1 MHLFFFS
8 LFFYALAQAIG
19 PQAVLAPAPQPGYA
33 DIQATREFWM
43 RRAIAVLEEQTGSP
57 CPFAAFGAVIV
68 NHTAD
73 ACPTAGSDQQTCPPP
88 AGTLVCSAV
97 NAIRATG
104 DPTLHGEVA
113 ALRACAADL
122 QRPPHN
128 LSPGAAQRALRG
140 LSLYTT
146 AEPCPMCA
154 AAARWAGLREVVF
167 GTSVPRLAA
176 LGWAQ
181 MDIRAAEVF
190 ERSQGLGVETTLVSD
205 VLDEETDVYF
215 AWQFVGDGAQ
225 KPACPRGCHAARRG
239 DKGWGCQ
246 PA

>member
-1 MHLFFFS
+1 MHILFFS
-8 LFFYALAQAIG
+8 VFFHALVQATG
-19 PQAVLAPAPQPGYA
+19 SQAVIAPASQLSNA

-57 CPFAAFGAVIV
+57 CPFAAFGTVIV

-73 ACPTAGSDQQTCPPP
+73 ACSAVGSEQGCPSP
-88 AGTLVCSAV
+88 AGTLVCAAV
-97 NAIRATG
+97 NAIGTTG

-113 ALRACAADL
+113 ALRACVSDL

-128 LSPGAAQRALRG
+128 LSPGAARRALRG

-154 AAARWAGLREVVF
+154 SAARWAGLREVVF
-167 GTSVPRLAA
+167 GTSMPRLVA

-181 MDIRAAEVF
+181 IDIRAAEVF
-190 ERSQGLGVETTLVSD
+190 ARSQGLGAETTLVSG
-205 VLDEETDVYF
+205 VLDEETDAYF
-215 AWQFVGDGAQ
+215 AWQFGEGGAR
-225 KPACPRGCHAARRG
+225 KPSCPRGCQATRRG
-239 DKGWGCQ
+239 DEGWGCQ
-246 PA
+246 LA